1 MGLPHGIG
9 RRRIIP
15 WLRSS
20 SARHGLLLLR
30 RSLIVGCEHGAAAIG
45 ELQRVLPQASDDA
58 VHIRDLGA
66 AQTPNIWRANHLL
79 FPRAAIFFRVSCAR
93 RDNAADRKRE
103 TKRNPSSLHI
113 RILHVSLKAPRSMRR
128 GKVLG
133 QQQNVRATHR
143 NWNLFHPADPLHR
156 SDVIKT
162 SGVRAL
168 LVYCADYRCSH
179 SIAISGAAMP
189 GPMIPGCPISR
200 SASPAGYAAS
210 AARM

>member
-58 VHIRDLGA
+58 VHIWDLGA
-66 AQTPNIWRANHLL
+66 AQTPNIWRASHLL

-113 RILHVSLKAPRSMRR
+113 RILHVSLKPPRSMRR

-133 QQQNVRATHR
+133 QQQNVRGTR
-143 NWNLFHPADPLHR
+143 ELEPVSPADAP
-156 SDVIKT
+156 
-162 SGVRAL
+162 SGVIRRARRNRL
-168 LVYCADYRCSH
+168 LRR
-179 SIAISGAAMP
+179 
-189 GPMIPGCPISR
+189 SR
-200 SASPAGYAAS
+200 SATITR
-210 AARM
+210 RMTLGC